1 MFEKVGLSSEIKKK
15 WTSAQLMVEFS
26 DPEILMNMICVKSGP
41 DCMNDLKSY
50 EFFHKKMANGLV
62 VVHLGISVLNVY
74 YNK

>member
-1 MFEKVGLSSEIKKK
+1 
-15 WTSAQLMVEFS
+15 
-26 DPEILMNMICVKSGP
+26 MNMICVKSGP